1 MSEAAKALQGAI
13 DLLTKFYE
21 SPSLA
26 GTRALDMIDAE
37 LPVLRAGLDD
47 AEVTERGLAEWR
59 AMALANAKHTEAARA
74 TARVAIGH
82 LQRVLQDTHARIPS
96 EQRLQWRRDAEDWLA
111 SIGCDIV

>member
-21 SPSLA
+21 SPSLTN
-26 GTRALDMIDAE
+26 TRALDMINAE

-47 AEVTERGLAEWR
+47 AEYTERGLAEWR
-59 AMALANAKHTEAARA
+59 AMALANAKHVEAARA

-82 LQRVLQDTHARIPS
+82 LQAVLLHARS
-96 EQRLQWRRDAEDWLA
+96 HDAQQRADIAARDWLA
-111 SIGCDIV
+111 SIGAD